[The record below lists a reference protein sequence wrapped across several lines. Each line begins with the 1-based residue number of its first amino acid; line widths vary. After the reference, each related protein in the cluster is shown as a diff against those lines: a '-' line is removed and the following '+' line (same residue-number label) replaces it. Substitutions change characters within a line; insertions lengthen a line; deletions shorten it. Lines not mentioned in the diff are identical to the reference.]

1 MEFSYNPTKVF
12 SEINKIC
19 CIYSYYEKDDSY
31 KGNLLFF
38 LENGILDDVDY
49 YIIIN
54 GSTRLNLSIYE
65 KKENII
71 FIQRENKGY
80 DFGAY
85 CYVLNII
92 NKTYDYYFF
101 MNTSVKGP
109 YLKNNEDKWTNLF
122 IDLFYDDKV
131 KIVGTS
137 INIWHYNNIYGLP
150 ICLPI
155 YGNKPVYS
163 HVQSMFFCLKHD
175 YLMFLM
181 ENGFFNYEETC
192 RLVKNEIINRKEI
205 GLSQI
210 ALNNGWNINSILPRY
225 KGLNYIEVNYDIN
238 NTSRDGDPYF
248 KGCYFS
254 GSIDK
259 YDAVFYK
266 NNRGMDD

>member
-192 RLVKNEIINRKEI
+192 RLVKNDIINRKEI